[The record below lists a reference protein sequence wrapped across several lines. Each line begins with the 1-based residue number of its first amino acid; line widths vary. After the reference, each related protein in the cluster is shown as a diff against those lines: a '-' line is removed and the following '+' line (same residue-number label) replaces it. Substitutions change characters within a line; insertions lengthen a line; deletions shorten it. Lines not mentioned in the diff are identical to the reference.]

1 MLFNSWVFVLFWIVF
16 FFLYWFVFNKSI
28 KLQNAFIAIAS
39 FVFYGWWDW
48 RFLLLLWLSLIVD
61 FCVGYFLEIIEN
73 KSKRKLLIVLSI
85 AFNIG
90 LLMFFKY
97 FNFFSDSF
105 ESLAHSFG
113 WQVDF
118 VTLNLILPV
127 GISFYTFQSL
137 SYTIEVYNKKL
148 KGTKDIFAY
157 AAFISFFPQLVAG
170 PIERA
175 ANMLP
180 QYYKKR
186 VFNYTQSVKGMQL
199 ILWGLFK
206 KVVVA
211 DTCAIFANNAFNNY
225 TQHDGFNL
233 IMGAVFFSFQIYGDF
248 SGYTDIARGLGKILG
263 FELKINF
270 MYPYFSRS
278 IAEFWR
284 RWHISLSSRFRDYV
298 YIPLGGSRSSKAI
311 TIRNTAV
318 VFLVSGFWHG
328 ANWTFIVWG
337 ALHAIYYVPLVIIN
351 KHKSFTDTV
360 AFNRSMP
367 SFKELSLMIGTF
379 ILALIAW
386 VFFRADS
393 VEHAFAFLKGMT
405 NFKGFHNFGLIRCLP
420 FISIMLLVDWVGR
433 NNECALS
440 DFVAKFPKWFR
451 YVIYLI
457 IAVCVYAN
465 FSGEQEF
472 IYFRF

>member
-97 FNFFSDSF
+97 FNFFSNSF

-248 SGYTDIARGLGKILG
+248 SGYTDIARGLG
-263 FELKINF
+263 
-270 MYPYFSRS
+270 
-278 IAEFWR
+278 
-284 RWHISLSSRFRDYV
+284 
-298 YIPLGGSRSSKAI
+298 
-311 TIRNTAV
+311 
-318 VFLVSGFWHG
+318 
-328 ANWTFIVWG
+328 
-337 ALHAIYYVPLVIIN
+337 
-351 KHKSFTDTV
+351 
-360 AFNRSMP
+360 
-367 SFKELSLMIGTF
+367 
-379 ILALIAW
+379 
-386 VFFRADS
+386 
-393 VEHAFAFLKGMT
+393 
-405 NFKGFHNFGLIRCLP
+405 
-420 FISIMLLVDWVGR
+420 
-433 NNECALS
+433 
-440 DFVAKFPKWFR
+440 
-451 YVIYLI
+451 
-457 IAVCVYAN
+457 
-465 FSGEQEF
+465 
-472 IYFRF
+472 